1 MSEVKTPWAAHMGD
15 VPMHLEYFGGSMFQ
29 ALEQVARAYPG
40 SVAFDFMGKST
51 TYKKMI
57 QEIER
62 CAKSLKVLGIR
73 AGDKVTIAMPNCPQ
87 AIYMFYA
94 VNLVGGIANMIHPLS
109 AEKEIEFYLNE
120 SQSIT
125 AITLD
130 QFYNKFEHIRQN
142 TGIVNI
148 IIASVKDALSQP
160 VRAGYML
167 TEGRKIQKIPEDA
180 PVIRW
185 KEFMDLSRHCFYKNF
200 RVDRKADDP
209 AVILYS
215 GGTTGTTKGIVLTN
229 GNFNALAKQI
239 IATNPMFRPGDR
251 MLAAMPLFHGFGLG
265 VCVHSMLASG
275 GRCILIPRFTAKS
288 YAKQIV
294 KYKCNFIAGVPTL
307 YEALLR
313 LPSMDGADLSSL
325 KGVFSG
331 GDSLSIE
338 LKKKFDKF
346 LYDHHAVVQVRE
358 GYGTTETVTAC
369 CLTPVNMY
377 KEGSIG
383 LPFPDTY
390 IKIVKPGTDE
400 EVPYGTEGEILLA
413 GPTVMKEYMNHP
425 EETAQTLRRHDDGLT
440 WVYTGDLGTM
450 DDEGFIYFRG
460 RAKRMIISSGYNV
473 YPGQIENILDAHE
486 DVQMSCVIG
495 VPDAYRMQKVK
506 AFVMLKPGVEKSQA
520 TRDTIMSYCRKH
532 IAKYAMPYDIEFRDE
547 LPKTLVG
554 KVAYRVLEEEELQH
568 IQATEAPAADDAHA
582 ADETK
587 QKQGE

>member
-1 MSEVKTPWAAHMGD
+1 MSEVKTPWKDYVGD
-15 VPMHLEYFGGSMFQ
+15 VPMHLDYFQGSMFD
-29 ALEQVARAYPG
+29 AVARIAEEYPNNI
-40 SVAFDFMGKST
+40 AFDFMGRST
-51 TYKKMI
+51 TYRKMV
-57 QEIER
+57 QEIEK
-62 CAKSLKVLGIR
+62 CAKSLKTLGVR
-73 AGDKVTIAMPNCPQ
+73 PGDKITIAMPNCPQ

-120 SQSIT
+120 SQSTT

-130 QFYNKFEHIRQN
+130 QFYDKFEHIRQN
-142 TGIVNI
+142 TGIINI
-148 IIASVKDALSQP
+148 IIASVKDALSRTI
-160 VRAGYML
+160 RAGYML
-167 TEGRKIQKIPEDA
+167 TEGRKIQKIPDDA

-185 KEFMDLSRHCFYKNF
+185 REFMDMSRFCFYKNF
-200 RVDRKADDP
+200 RVERGYDDP

-229 GNFNALAKQI
+229 GNFNALAQQI

-265 VCVHSMLASG
+265 VCVHSMLANG

-313 LPSMDGADLSSL
+313 LPSMDNADLSSL

-346 LYDHHAVVQVRE
+346 LYDHHAVIQVRE

-369 CLTPVNMY
+369 CLTPTHIY

-400 EVPYGTEGEILLA
+400 ELPYGEEGEILLA

-425 EETAQTLRRHDDGLT
+425 DETAKTLRKHDDGLT
-440 WVYTGDLGTM
+440 WVYTGDLGVM
-450 DDEGFIYFRG
+450 DEQGFIYFRG

-473 YPGQIENILDAHE
+473 YPGQIENILDAN
-486 DVQMSCVIG
+486 DMVQMSCVIG
-495 VPDAYRMQKVK
+495 VPDAYKMQKVK
-506 AFVMLKPGVEKSQA
+506 AFVMLKPGVEA
-520 TRDTIMSYCRKH
+520 NEGTRDALLGYCRKH
-532 IAKYAMPYDIEFRDE
+532 VAKYAMPYDIEFRDE

-554 KVAYRVLEEEELQH
+554 KVAYRVLEEEELAK
-568 IQATEAPAADDAHA
+568 IAKEKESGDNA
-582 ADETK
+582 E
-587 QKQGE
+587 

>member
-1 MSEVKTPWAAHMGD
+1 MNNMTDHAANSITAKTPWKDYLGD
-15 VPMHLEYFGGSMFQ
+15 VPMHLEYFDGSMFE
-29 ALEQVARAYPG
+29 AVENVARKYPNA
-40 SVAFDFMGKST
+40 VAFDFMGKST
-51 TYKKMI
+51 TYRSLVR
-57 QEIER
+57 EIEN
-62 CAKSLKVLGIR
+62 CAKALKTIGVR
-73 AGDKVTIAMPNCPQ
+73 EGDKVTIAMPNCPQ

-120 SQSIT
+120 SESVT

-130 QFYNKFEHIRQN
+130 QFYHKFERIREN
-142 TGIVNI
+142 TKVINI
-148 IIASVKDALSQP
+148 IIASVKDALSKP
-160 VRAGYML
+160 IRAGYML
-167 TEGRKIQKIPEDA
+167 TEGRKIAKIPEDA
-180 PVIRW
+180 PVITW
-185 KEFMDLSRHCFYKNF
+185 KDFMRLSHSCFYKTYKVK
-200 RVDRKADDP
+200 RTGSDP

-229 GNFNALAKQI
+229 LNFNALAAQI
-239 IATNPMFRPGDR
+239 VATNPMFRPGDR
-251 MLAAMPLFHGFGLG
+251 MLSAMPLFHGFGLG
-265 VCVHSMLASG
+265 VCIHSMLANG

-313 LPSMDGADLSSL
+313 LPSMDGANLSSL

-346 LYDHHAVVQVRE
+346 LYDHNATVQVRE

-369 CLTPVNMY
+369 CLTPTHMF

-390 IKIVKPGTDE
+390 IKIVEPGTDR

-413 GPTVMKEYMNHP
+413 GPTVMKEYMKHP
-425 EETAQTLRRHDDGLT
+425 EETAQTLRTHADGLT
-440 WVYTGDLGTM
+440 WVYTGDLGVM
-450 DDEGFIYFRG
+450 DEQGFIYFRG

-473 YPGQIENILDAHE
+473 YPGQIENVLDAH
-486 DVQMSCVIG
+486 DAVQMSCVIG
-495 VPDAYRMQKVK
+495 VPDAYKMQKVK
-506 AFVMLKPGVEKSQA
+506 AFVKLKDGAAA
-520 TRDTIMSYCRKH
+520 TEETKQDILDYCARH
-532 IAKYAMPYDIEFRDE
+532 VAKYAMPYDIEFRDDM
-547 LPKTLVG
+547 PKTLVG
-554 KVAYRVLEEEELQH
+554 KVAYRVLEEEEL
-568 IQATEAPAADDAHA
+568 AKLKAA
-582 ADETK
+582 ENENK
-587 QKQGE
+587 E